1 MMRFKTTLLA
11 ACTLLL
17 MALATACSDAQSQAP
32 SLDPVSGNH
41 PAGWAQ
47 THWEA
52 YTKDPAKCRTC
63 HGSTTD
69 PAQAGGISKVSCFKC
84 HASPDHP
91 TGWVAGLQH
100 GRLGAQAQ
108 PSDFAGFSNCATCH
122 GSDYRQGLGTAT
134 SCFTCHTKAP
144 HPDRPWLGGNAGV
157 SSHAFTHEDNAAAC
171 AACHLNGANSTRVP
185 ATPPAIG
192 AQPGCYNNTLCHDR
206 NLGGPVAGSLA
217 EGGR

>member
-1 MMRFKTTLLA
+1 MKRFMTSIFATFAALLLA
-11 ACTLLL
+11 V
-17 MALATACSDAQSQAP
+17 ATACSDSQATAP
-32 SLDPVSGNH
+32 SFDPVSGNH
-41 PAGWAQ
+41 PANWAQ

-69 PAQAGGISKVSCFKC
+69 PAQAGGISQVSCFKC

-91 TGWVAGLQH
+91 AGWSAGLQH

-108 PSDFAGFSNCATCH
+108 PGSFSGFANCATCH
-122 GSDYRQGLGTAT
+122 GSDYIHGIGTAT
-134 SCFTCHTKAP
+134 SCLTCHTKAP

-157 SSHAFTHEDNAAAC
+157 SSHAFTHEENAAAC

-185 ATPPAIG
+185 SAPPAAG

-206 NLGGPVAGSLA
+206 NLGAPVSGSLT
-217 EGGR
+217 GTGR